1 MNPESGA
8 LTRYL
13 EQKEFDAA
21 VVRMGK
27 YGRIAADFARAE
39 QSSVR
44 RQRIDEVRAIEQKIL
59 KKGRG
64 GPGCEEQLIDT
75 RGYREHQTDIIYSSP
90 SGQTI
95 TVPVVMFY
103 KKEGNKVMWLEG
115 GGRTVVLHEA
125 LYRQRLESSLY
136 GQARDRNVSFIPVV
150 DGRGA
155 YTGITSIIEDVH
167 AQHVNRR
174 TVEARN
180 ESLLPGFR
188 VSTDLI
194 ASIAERFPLDT
205 RNFRKPDAY
214 FPPIAGNVFDDQDHP
229 TLAGRMLCYLY
240 DTLIDRPDYRTP
252 QDARE
257 YGRQGEKAFDTFNA
271 HIPSVL
277 NSRRKIMN
285 DRIEFGLDREKGTD
299 AFHFNGD
306 TMPVQSFLFYFNKST
321 SHFTNPAARMCRAY
335 ITLDPHEWSETGKQF
350 ADLCT
355 LLYDAGI
362 DFIAKC
368 CSPYGQAK
376 RMDNIVLYIS
386 EPHRKQASALIK
398 QFMND
403 RHIGKG
409 HMMAAVPSDQD
420 GLSWAYEPTASES
433 KLWQNVSGSSRAG
446 SFNMI
451 IAMYALPMYLDKLV
465 VACMQKADRASADIY
480 RDEAKRVRGL
490 CAAYRAQIE

>member
-13 EQKEFDAA
+13 EQKEFDEAA
-21 VVRMGK
+21 LRMGK
-27 YGRIAADFARAE
+27 YGRIAADFARPE

-44 RQRIDEVRAIEQKIL
+44 KQRIDEVCAIEQKIL

-103 KKEGNKVMWLEG
+103 KKEGNKVVWLEG

-125 LYRQRLESSLY
+125 LYRQRLKSSLY
-136 GQARDRNVSFIPVV
+136 GTARDRSVSFIPVV

-155 YTGITSIIEDVH
+155 YTGITSIVEDVR
-167 AQHVNRR
+167 APRASR
-174 TVEARN
+174 AFAAPSN

-188 VSTDLI
+188 VSSKLI
-194 ASIAERFPLDT
+194 ASIAERFPLDVQ
-205 RNFRKPDAY
+205 NPRKPDTY
-214 FPPIAGNVFDDQDHP
+214 FQPIGGNVFAEDDRP

-240 DTLIDRPDYRTP
+240 DTLIDRPDYHTP

-257 YGRQGEKAFDTFNA
+257 YGRQGEKAFDAFNA
-271 HIPSVL
+271 YVPSVL
-277 NSRRKIMN
+277 NSRRKVMN

-299 AFHFNGD
+299 AFHFAGE

-321 SHFTNPAARMCRAY
+321 DHFTASTARICRAY
-335 ITLDPHEWSETGKQF
+335 ITLDPREWRETGKQF
-350 ADLCT
+350 ADLCI

-362 DFIAKC
+362 DFMAKC
-368 CSPYGQAK
+368 CSPYGQAR
-376 RMDNIVLYIS
+376 RMDNVVLYIS
-386 EPHRKQASALIK
+386 EPHRQQASALIK

-403 RHIGKG
+403 RRIGKG
-409 HMMAAVPSDQD
+409 HMMAAVPSNQD
-420 GLSWAYEPTASES
+420 GLSWAYEPTPTES
-433 KLWQNVSGSSRAG
+433 KLWQGISGSSQVG
-446 SFNMI
+446 SFNLIM
-451 IAMYALPMYLDKLV
+451 AMYALPLYLDKLI
-465 VACMQKADRASADIY
+465 VACLRKGDRASADIY
-480 RDEAKRVRGL
+480 RNEVERVRGL
-490 CAAYRAQIE
+490 FAAYRTQLE